1 MKFVLALCAVGLL
14 SSAQDPAAGLKS
26 KVFEERL
33 AAVSALAGEKDPKAD
48 KALVG
53 ALKDEDW
60 EIVERAAA
68 VLGERKSKSAI
79 EPLVKLALEAPAER
93 VRRAAATALGRID
106 PSDASAALVKK
117 TSGADALL
125 ACQALAIAARGGA
138 TKTDAKPLVK
148 IAEKGKEIE
157 VRAVAAAAAVALAHK
172 DRTEVAKRLL
182 DGGSILVRC
191 AVLDELAAAP
201 RAGDLETACALLH
214 LPALDDVVERR
225 ARKAAVAAV
234 LDANAGYDLSKVGAV
249 LTGLVSAKE
258 GAAVARGARL
268 VADLVRAKKLQPD
281 GAFDGLKRAISHA
294 DAGARAAAAH
304 AFALVPLQGSAELL
318 RAASRDSDPRVR
330 WQAVW
335 ALPRIVPIHDDA
347 NSKILLG
354 VLAGDAD
361 PSVRRVAATT
371 LGFKGLDGAIAGL
384 TAALADKDWSVAV
397 CAAVSLGKTQSSR
410 ALEPLSQLR
419 THPDWKLRGAAVVG
433 LTRLY
438 QRGAVKHVIP
448 FLADADLY
456 VRTTAHSYLMA
467 IAREKLPAKVET
479 WEWWWSQN
487 ESRTLLVDPAA
498 QEEMRKRFTTS
509 GTAAPE
515 IFRGLDTFV
524 LESRGDHIEKV
535 LASQEVAAQM
545 TMAGKL
551 DECPLHPDAMFVANC
566 SGEIEAGDVDR
577 LRWFVLA
584 GGHLFGSCWALSET
598 IQRALPGVLAK
609 YETQGEVVAHVPAAE
624 CAPQSPYLEGV
635 FGEGV
640 RPIYALEGAHLIE
653 LVDPERAEVLIDSPF
668 TAQVHGCGNL
678 AAWFE
683 EGHGTV
689 MDSVNHFEEQ
699 GLANAERLKTPIDRQ
714 AYAVD
719 HMGLSYAALRA
730 LRGEKL
736 WDSNLKA
743 AEKVLDLSVFRL
755 ITNFVRLR
763 RLAMVQ

>member
-1 MKFVLALCAVGLL
+1 MNLLLATLAVAALATGEDF
-14 SSAQDPAAGLKS
+14 AQKLKS
-26 KVFEERL
+26 KSYEERA
-33 AAVSALAGEKDPKAD
+33 AAVLLHGLDPD
-48 KALVG
+48 PRVEKALI
-53 ALKDEDW
+53 ASLKDEDW
-60 EIVERAAA
+60 ELVELIVRRLGSRKGKAA
-68 VLGERKSKSAI
+68 I
-79 EPLVKLALEAPAER
+79 DPLVKLALEAPAER
-93 VRRAAATALGRID
+93 LRRAAASALARID
-106 PSDASAALVKK
+106 PAEACAALAKK

-125 ACQALAIAARGGA
+125 ACEALAIAARGGA
-138 TKTDAKPLVK
+138 TKTDAKSLVK
-148 IAEKGKEIE
+148 IAEKGKEVD
-157 VRAVAAAAAVALAHK
+157 VRAAAAAAAVALAQK
-172 DRTEVAKRLL
+172 DRAEVAKRLL

-191 AVLDELAAAP
+191 AVLDEMAAAP
-201 RAGDLETACALLH
+201 RTGDLEAACALLH
-214 LPALDDVVERR
+214 LPTLDDVVERR
-225 ARKAAVAAV
+225 ARRAAVAAA
-234 LDANAGYDLSKVGAV
+234 LDANAGYDLARIGASLTALVGA
-249 LTGLVSAKE
+249 KD
-258 GAAVARGARL
+258 GAPAARGARL
-268 VADLVRAKKLQPD
+268 VADLVRAKKLSAD
-281 GAFDGLKRAISHA
+281 GAFDGLKRAIGHS

-318 RAASRDSDPRVR
+318 RAAARDADPRVR

-335 ALPRIVPIHDDA
+335 ALPRIVPIQDDQ
-347 NSKILLG
+347 NSKVLLG
-354 VLAGDAD
+354 VLASDAD
-361 PSVRRVAATT
+361 PAVRRVAATT

-384 TAALADKDWSVAV
+384 TAALFDKDWSVAV

-410 ALEPLSQLR
+410 ALAPLSELR
-419 THPDWKLRGAAVVG
+419 THADWKLRGAAVVG

-438 QRGAVKHVIP
+438 QRGAVKQVIP

-456 VRTTAHSYLMA
+456 VRTSAHSYLMA

-498 QEEMRKRFTTS
+498 QEEMRKRFTSS
-509 GTAAPE
+509 GTAAPD
-515 IFRGLDTFV
+515 IFRDLDMFV

-535 LASQEVAAQM
+535 LASQTIPSQS

-566 SGEIEAGDVDR
+566 TGEIEAGDVDR

-598 IQRALPGVLAK
+598 IQRALPGVLRK
-609 YETQGEVVAHVPAAE
+609 HETQGEVVAHVPAAE
-624 CAPQSPYLEGV
+624 CAPGSPYLEGV

-653 LVDPERAEVLIDSPF
+653 LTDPERAEVLIDSPW

-699 GLANAERLKTPIDRQ
+699 GLANAENLKTPIDRQ

-719 HMGLSYAALRA
+719 HMGLTYAALRA

-736 WDSNLKA
+736 WDSNVKA